1 MEGNSSPTTV
11 LDELFRKY
19 DMTQIYDADPV
30 NGNTKKTTAVWDEDY
45 VRFLV
50 NADPAGE
57 PGEVRNN

>member
-1 MEGNSSPTTV
+1 
-11 LDELFRKY
+11 
-19 DMTQIYDADPV
+19 MTQIYDADPV
-30 NGNTKKTTAVWDEDY
+30 NGISTKTSPVWDEDY